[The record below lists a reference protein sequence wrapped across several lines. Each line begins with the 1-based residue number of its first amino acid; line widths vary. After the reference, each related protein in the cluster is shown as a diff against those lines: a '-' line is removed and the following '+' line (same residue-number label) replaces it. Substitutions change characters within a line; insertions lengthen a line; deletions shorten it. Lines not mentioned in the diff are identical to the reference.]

1 MNYKKIY
8 DQLILN
14 AKNRNINS
22 NIYYEEHHI
31 KMRSHGGSDASENL
45 VLLTAREHFIAHWL
59 LWKIFK
65 DPQTAFA
72 WWSMVRNNTNNE
84 RRDKRYNISSRLYE
98 SAKHAMVSMLKNRNL
113 SEETK
118 TKISEN
124 SARKGK
130 PNWNS
135 GIKWK
140 KKNYQKIMSEEKK
153 KKIGD
158 ANRGVTKPK
167 IQCPHYN
174 KIGGIPAMKR
184 FHFENCKEL
193 NNAHRS

>member
-1 MNYKKIY
+1 MFNKGH
-8 DQLILN
+8 LSLT
-14 AKNRNINS
+14 
-22 NIYYEEHHI
+22 
-31 KMRSHGGSDASENL
+31 L
-45 VLLTAREHFIAHWL
+45 VIADT
-59 LWKIFK
+59 I
-65 DPQTAFA
+65 
-72 WWSMVRNNTNNE
+72 
-84 RRDKRYNISSRLYE
+84 
-98 SAKHAMVSMLKNRNL
+98 
-113 SEETK
+113 
-118 TKISEN
+118 KISEN

-167 IQCPHYN
+167 IQCPHCN